1 VPSSSKIHA
10 DILIEALEQ
19 DLRDYLAHGATA
31 EGLAVAKRRWLLYFH
46 EEYLGFPP
54 DVFQAEMA
62 RAGRIFDAVL
72 AKARRAA

>member
-1 VPSSSKIHA
+1 VSSSSKIHA
-10 DILIEALEQ
+10 DVLIAALER
-19 DLRDYLAHGATA
+19 DLRAYLAHGATRA
-31 EGLAVAKRRWLLYFH
+31 GLAAVKRMWLLYFH
-46 EEYLGFPP
+46 NEYLGFPP